1 MAGKLEASAWTGFT
15 SGIARLSPAISPFAP
30 HAHESTLHHTPSV
43 PPPPLPLFLRPL
55 QPTRAGLSCSIAVQ
69 RALLEPGCDCRSE
82 SERPFCGRLDR
93 RTSDCAGTGT
103 HSTPQLQAS
112 SKQRVS
118 PCQPIAH
125 VTALQSR
132 ASRRGI
138 RLQGRKQAALRSA
151 GRRRRGRGKSVGCN
165 NKGEIVR
172 CPHASRSLPPP
183 GHVVGCRAAEHA
195 ATVLAAISGTRP
207 IRSKH
212 AILESSVFLAVDFRQ
227 TKQWKCFSAQYAST
241 RTIRITIE

>member
-1 MAGKLEASAWTGFT
+1 MPATRGLGEC
-15 SGIARLSPAISPFAP
+15 LSPARGWEIGSERVDRFHFGHCTTEPGNLSLRTSRTRVYSPP
-30 HAHESTLHHTPSV
+30 HALRTTASPPSL
-43 PPPPLPLFLRPL
+43 PPPSLTHARRTER
-55 QPTRAGLSCSIAVQ
+55 QHCGR

-125 VTALQSR
+125 VTTLQSR

-138 RLQGRKQAALRSA
+138 RLQGRKQAALCSA

-172 CPHASRSLPPP
+172 
-183 GHVVGCRAAEHA
+183 
-195 ATVLAAISGTRP
+195 
-207 IRSKH
+207 
-212 AILESSVFLAVDFRQ
+212 
-227 TKQWKCFSAQYAST
+227 
-241 RTIRITIE
+241 